1 MTQSTARRSA
11 PEHRTVLLRGGDVHS
26 PADPFATAMVVE
38 RGHVA
43 WVGSEGAA
51 DAFAG
56 AADEVVDL
64 EGALVTPAFT
74 DAHVHTTS
82 TGLALTGLDLSGAR
96 GLSEALDLVRAFADG
111 RPADAVLLGHG
122 WDAARWPERQP
133 PSRRE
138 LDEAAGGRALYL
150 TRIDVHSAVVTTAL
164 LERVPGVTAMSGY
177 RADGPLTGD
186 AHHAVR
192 AAAHAS
198 VTVRQRADAQRAA
211 LRHAASLGIGTVHE
225 CGGPDISDEDDFTSL
240 LALAGAEPGPRVLGL
255 WAEHVEDE
263 KGAARIRELGAV
275 GAAGDLFADG
285 SLGSHTA
292 CLHEPYADAP
302 HTGSAHLDAARIA
315 THVAACTEA
324 GLQAG
329 FHAIGDAAITAVV
342 DGIRAAVER
351 VGLARVRAARHRV
364 EHAEMLTPETIAA
377 FAELGLTA
385 SVQPAFDAAWGGEDG
400 MYARRLGTER
410 AATLNPYAALL
421 RAGVPLAFGS
431 DSPVTPLDPWGT
443 VRAAA
448 FHRNPEHRISVRAGF
463 TAHTRGGWRAAGRDD
478 AGILVP
484 GAPADYAIWRTSELV
499 VQAPDDRV
507 ARWSTDP
514 RSGTPGLPDLS
525 PEADLPVCLSTVVG
539 GQTVYVRP
547 NE

>member
-1 MTQSTARRSA
+1 MSEY
-11 PEHRTVLLRGGDVHS
+11 EHRTVLLRGGEVHS

-51 DAFAG
+51 DAFASG
-56 AADEVVDL
+56 VDEVVDL
-64 EGALVTPAFT
+64 DGALVTPAFV
-74 DAHVHTTS
+74 DAHVHTTA
-82 TGLALTGLDLSGAR
+82 TGLALTGLDLSTAASLAEAADRIRTHAAAR
-96 GLSEALDLVRAFADG
+96 PGDRILI
-111 RPADAVLLGHG
+111 GHG
-122 WDAARWPERQP
+122 WDASRWPERRAP
-133 PSRRE
+133 RRDE
-138 LDEAAGGRALYL
+138 LDELTGGRPLYL

-164 LERVPGVTAMSGY
+164 LDLVPGIRSL
-177 RADGPLTGD
+177 DGFRDGEPLTGD

-192 AAAHAS
+192 AAAYAAIS
-198 VTVRQRADAQRAA
+198 PAQRTEAQRAA
-211 LRHAASLGIGTVHE
+211 RARAASLGIGTLHE
-225 CGGPDISDEDDFTSL
+225 CGGPEISSEADFTGL
-240 LALAGAEPGPRVLGL
+240 LDLAREEAGPRLVGY
-255 WAEHVEDE
+255 WADLDVER
-263 KGAARIRELGAV
+263 ARALGAV

-292 CLHEPYADAP
+292 CLHEPYADHAAAG
-302 HTGSAHLDAARIA
+302 HTGVAHLDADTVAG
-315 THVAACTEA
+315 HVVACTES

-329 FHAIGDAAITAVV
+329 FHAIGDAAVGAVV
-342 DGIRAAVER
+342 DGVRAAAEKL
-351 VGLARVRAARHRV
+351 GLARIRAARHRV
-364 EHAEMLTPETIAA
+364 EHAEMLTPETVAA

-385 SVQPAFDAAWGGEDG
+385 SVQPAFDAAWGGEEG
-400 MYARRLGTER
+400 MYAERLGAER
-410 AATLNPYAALL
+410 ARTLNPYAALL

-448 FHRNPEHRISVRAGF
+448 FHRTPEHRISVRAAF
-463 TAHTRGGWRAAGRDD
+463 TAHTRGGWRAVGRDD
-478 AGILVP
+478 AGTLVP
-484 GAPADYAIWRTSELV
+484 GAPADYAVWRTDELV

-514 RSGTPGLPDLS
+514 RSGTPGLPDLT
-525 PEADLPVCLSTVVG
+525 PGADLPVCLRTVVF